1 MAIRYQSAGEAHREG
16 PDSCPSLGQD
26 LGWGRASPERKGALR
41 APQSGPR
48 SPGSR
53 VPELLAARSRIP
65 STGRCRKPPDTHS
78 TMQTSDIRAQA
89 RRTARAPTPARLSGR
104 IWDGGAPR
112 RSERAQGRKGARA
125 QSEPRTLRWPG
136 PKEQALG
143 APASPVRKPVPHIR
157 DRIVGEGAGHQHV
170 DGPVV
175 HQRHRNQVL
184 RHQLA
189 KQRHRV
195 HVELDAAGQRPGLV
209 DGAGPAAGPGLP
221 GCVKPGWTQLCSYIL
236 STRPN
241 RACWCL
247 RGSHQ
252 YVSLTEPSEVTA

>member
-112 RSERAQGRKGARA
+112 RSERAQGRKGAIRA
-125 QSEPRTLRWPG
+125 QDLALAGPQGASPRSPCVARSETSPAHPRPYRWRRRWPPACRWARG
-136 PKEQALG
+136 PSEAPESS
-143 APASPVRKPVPHIR
+143 APASTRK
-157 DRIVGEGAGHQHV
+157 
-170 DGPVV
+170 
-175 HQRHRNQVL
+175 
-184 RHQLA
+184 
-189 KQRHRV
+189 
-195 HVELDAAGQRPGLV
+195 AAAPC
-209 DGAGPAAGPGLP
+209 P
-221 GCVKPGWTQLCSYIL
+221 C
-236 STRPN
+236 
-241 RACWCL
+241 
-247 RGSHQ
+247 
-252 YVSLTEPSEVTA
+252 